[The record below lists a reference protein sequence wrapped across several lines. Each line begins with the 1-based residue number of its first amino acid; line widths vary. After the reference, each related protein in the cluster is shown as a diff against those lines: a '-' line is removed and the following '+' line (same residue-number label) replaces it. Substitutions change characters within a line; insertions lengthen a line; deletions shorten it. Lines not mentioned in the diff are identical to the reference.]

1 MKNTLL
7 IFSFLVLTMACRK
20 EIVVQRA
27 IPTNT
32 TNTTPNTETLNGLT
46 APENFKWQF
55 LQDYLITLT
64 ADTLIDSVSFA
75 LYSDDAKLVYNGIF
89 NFGYSSFSLRVPR
102 DVKYLLLVSYSSK
115 IVPAQTINLQNP
127 TSLYNDKVVI
137 KTIIQANKLW
147 TKKSNDLADKNEGS
161 QLLKVVILP
170 RYGAKM
176 SIYILELY
184 LKIYGQV
191 LPTTILMIW

>member
-1 MKNTLL
+1 
-7 IFSFLVLTMACRK
+7 VA
-20 EIVVQRA
+20 V
-27 IPTNT
+27 
-32 TNTTPNTETLNGLT
+32 
-46 APENFKWQF
+46 

-89 NFGYSSFSLRVPR
+89 NFGYASFSLRVPR

-137 KTIIQANKLW
+137 KSTIQANKLW
-147 TKKSNDLADKNEGS
+147 TKN
-161 QLLKVVILP
+161 Q
-170 RYGAKM
+170 
-176 SIYILELY
+176 
-184 LKIYGQV
+184 
-191 LPTTILMIW
+191 MI